1 MSKEINNNKK
11 EAEIEVIDLEEYAK
25 QDKKPGKA
33 KTYKVKIDHE
43 KRDFHKSVVT
53 GEEILSSVNK
63 SFDEYKLF
71 QRIKGQGKR
80 IIEKDQE
87 IDLTE
92 KGVERF
98 TTQKQNVKDGRA

>member
-1 MSKEINNNKK
+1 MSKEINNS
-11 EAEIEVIDLEEYAK
+11 EEELEIIDLEEFAK
-25 QDKKPGKA
+25 EGRKPGKA
-33 KTYKVKIDHE
+33 KFYRVRIDHE
-43 KRDFHKSVVT
+43 KKKFSKPIVT

-80 IIEKDQE
+80 KIEEYQE

-98 TTQKQNVKDGRA
+98 TTQKQNVKDGRG